1 MFLSKVEKLDLLN
14 RTNNT
19 GWREYLLAEHKF
31 LCASLGWGGLPLKWK
46 ESEERIYI
54 LHGNLF
60 QDKTLWSCNEYLI
73 YIARDMHMYF
83 FSTLIWHLL
92 LFRTK
97 KRRAGKLPPRHL
109 RVKTKLELAES
120 NCIRAEIEVAK
131 MRSIFASLIFL
142 LSDYSYMWSE
152 CSCFSYWA
160 GQLESDVSAQAQ
172 ILNIKDAELVAAK
185 KEVSI
190 YSYFPPWF
198 LNSFLMCVCERERMK
213 YSSNPAGK
221 EMNNN
226 MFYIF
231 IVQNV
236 FHFTFICLW
245 WLMRAQLF

>member
-1 MFLSKVEKLDLLN
+1 MAFIVIQDKE
-14 RTNNT
+14 
-19 GWREYLLAEHKF
+19 
-31 LCASLGWGGLPLKWK
+31 K
-46 ESEERIYI
+46 ESWEAASQA
-54 LHGNLF
+54 L
-60 QDKTLWSCNEYLI
+60 
-73 YIARDMHMYF
+73 
-83 FSTLIWHLL
+83 
-92 LFRTK
+92 
-97 KRRAGKLPPRHL
+97 
-109 RVKTKLELAES
+109 KTKLELAES

-172 ILNIKDAELVAAK
+172 ILNAKDAESVAAK

-245 WLMRAQLF
+245 WLMRAQLFES